1 MVHWLRRHPEVSAAC
16 RPPAPQVDPA
26 SGGLRPLT
34 VFRLVP
40 VVGVELLV
48 DLLFLRLDHGG
59 VALGQLAEEGR
70 RLAAVAWGFGAH
82 PAARTRHPRSVRLVL
97 SLLPFEDG
105 ALTT

>member
-1 MVHWLRRHPEVSAAC
+1 MSLETIIKNISILITNNFKINKCQRI
-16 RPPAPQVDPA
+16 
-26 SGGLRPLT
+26 
-34 VFRLVP
+34 
-40 VVGVELLV
+40 